1 MVKNKINILIVAIS
15 ITIIGLIIVQ
25 VFWVKNALILK
36 NAQFDQDVRIA
47 MRDVAQQVP
56 FIVEENYNKNVKEV
70 YRKESNTPFSSQ
82 TIVITSG
89 FDRPQDKITPKQL
102 DSLIKREFSK
112 KGINTKYVY
121 GVFNQAGQPIFY
133 KDSSS
138 KNFTQELLDVGF
150 NIMILQGNFFDL
162 NDLHLSI
169 FFPKKSSYVFGKM
182 WFIISVSVILI
193 LIVVYA
199 FYYTVNTIFK
209 QKQLSEIK
217 NDFINNMTHELKTP
231 ISTIQL
237 ACEALKDP
245 DMVDLENKDS
255 FVDIIHSE
263 NKRLGDLVETVLKTA
278 VLDKGKLKL
287 KISPIDLNDLVDDV
301 VKDFKLKIKQSNGT
315 ITVQEDHI
323 HSTIE
328 GDHQHIAN
336 VVRNLLDNAI
346 KYSSNSPEI
355 AIKIKDKGA
364 AYCIQ
369 VNDKG
374 IGIKKENLDKIFD
387 KLYRVPT
394 GDVHD
399 VKGFGLGLNY
409 VKSIVEAH
417 GGKVTVKS
425 NYGKGS
431 TFSVCLPK
439 KIELTDN
446 IE

>member
-1 MVKNKINILIVAIS
+1 MVKSKINILIVAIS
-15 ITIIGLIIVQ
+15 ITILGLIVIQ

-56 FIVEENYNKNVKEV
+56 AIVEENYNKNVKEV
-70 YRKESNTPFSSQ
+70 YRNESNTPFSSQ
-82 TIVITSG
+82 TIVIRSG
-89 FDRPQDKITPKQL
+89 FESPQDKITPKQL

-121 GVFNQAGQPIFY
+121 GVFNQRGQPVFY
-133 KDSSS
+133 RDSSS
-138 KNFTQELLDVGF
+138 KAFTQELLDIGF
-150 NIMILQGNFFDL
+150 NIMILQGGFFDL

-169 FFPKKSSYVFGKM
+169 FFPKKSSYVFSKM
-182 WFIISVSVILI
+182 WLIISVSVILI

-245 DMVDLENKDS
+245 DMVDVENKDG

-287 KISPIDLNDLVDDV
+287 KIASLDLNDLVGDV
-301 VKDFKLKIKQSNGT
+301 VNDFKLKIKQADGK
-315 ITVQEDHI
+315 ITVQEDHL

-328 GDHQHIAN
+328 GDHQHISN
-336 VVRNLLDNAI
+336 VIRNLIDNAI
-346 KYSSNSPEI
+346 KYSSKPPEI
-355 AIKIKDKGA
+355 SIKIKEKA
-364 AYCIQ
+364 QSYCIQ
-369 VNDKG
+369 VADKG
-374 IGIKKENLDKIFD
+374 IGIKKENIDKIFD

-425 NYGKGS
+425 TYGKGS
-431 TFSVCLPK
+431 IFAVCFPK
-439 KIELTDN
+439 QAELN
-446 IE
+446 